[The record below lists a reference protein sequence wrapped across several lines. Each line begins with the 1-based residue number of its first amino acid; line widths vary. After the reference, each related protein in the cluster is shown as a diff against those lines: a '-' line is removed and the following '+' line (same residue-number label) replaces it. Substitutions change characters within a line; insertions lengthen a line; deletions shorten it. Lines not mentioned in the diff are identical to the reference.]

1 LFFKGGN
8 HVKKKECGS
17 SGNGNL
23 CGEALVL
30 LKDNTK
36 PEGESKD

>member
-1 LFFKGGN
+1 LSFKGGN

-23 CGEALVL
+23 DGEALVL
-30 LKDNTK
+30 SKDNAK
-36 PEGESKD
+36 PEGESKN